1 MRGTVTCAMRASV
14 LALAAVLVLAHPRV
28 AEGGAVVL
36 ASDQGYFGH
45 ESEEALAP
53 RETYETLDRATLE
66 GIVRGLLGAEGAP
79 SGDASPAWVDADALA
94 RAPPSV
100 VVLGAGRALTPA
112 DLAGAQVSAG
122 IRRAGAQLVAPNA
135 RVSSSD
141 AASIATRA
149 LATHEGA
156 RFVIGE
162 CGDAFAAAGVESAA
176 SSDAFLSRRRNK
188 KAGSADLV
196 VACDLETFTAL
207 AASLR
212 AASVPHAAL
221 FLGAEGPRFESGE
234 DVAACVAEARG
245 ALELSRGRRALLQ
258 DDTEKVCDDLCQLQ
272 TNVVSG
278 LVFLWV
284 ITIPVL
290 FGYALM
296 HNLDSPT
303 RFEKS
308 KDDDGR

>member
-1 MRGTVTCAMRASV
+1 MYKR
-14 LALAAVLVLAHPRV
+14 
-28 AEGGAVVL
+28 
-36 ASDQGYFGH
+36 Q
-45 ESEEALAP
+45 
-53 RETYETLDRATLE
+53 
-66 GIVRGLLGAEGAP
+66 
-79 SGDASPAWVDADALA
+79 
-94 RAPPSV
+94 
-100 VVLGAGRALTPA
+100 
-112 DLAGAQVSAG
+112 
-122 IRRAGAQLVAPNA
+122 
-135 RVSSSD
+135 
-141 AASIATRA
+141 
-149 LATHEGA
+149 
-156 RFVIGE
+156 
-162 CGDAFAAAGVESAA
+162 
-176 SSDAFLSRRRNK
+176 
-188 KAGSADLV
+188 V
-196 VACDLETFTAL
+196 VACDLETFAAL

-221 FLGAEGPRFESGE
+221 FLGAEGPRFESAE

-258 DDTEKVCDDLCQLQ
+258 DETEKVCDDLCQLQ